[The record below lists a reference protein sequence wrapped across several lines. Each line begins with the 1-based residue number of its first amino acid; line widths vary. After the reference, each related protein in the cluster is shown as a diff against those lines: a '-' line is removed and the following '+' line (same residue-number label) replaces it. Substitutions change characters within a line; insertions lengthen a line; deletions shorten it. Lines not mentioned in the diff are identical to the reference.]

1 MSYGYL
7 TLTNGFTVETWAKHD
22 HLPTG
27 QDETLFY
34 QCTQSQVGGY
44 STKGN
49 QLHLGFKVT
58 TGALRVQF
66 SQDSGTN
73 YDIVDPSPSGY
84 PDDAAWHHYALR
96 LASDKKTWTVF
107 LDGLP
112 YMSGTLA
119 AALTWNPGI
128 FTVGAQSNPVRS
140 SYGDYIYKGSL
151 AYVATFNKAL
161 TDSRIWEHYAAGNGG
176 AVYYGDTEVQRLNR
190 IWDWADVPQQSRQL
204 DAAVTTVQGIQVTGA
219 NALDESHKAAEAG
232 LGIVFADGQS
242 RMVYQSRRH
251 RYNRFVAAVLAES
264 TQSAPGVDFEFSV
277 DDTWVFNDV
286 RGSRPYGS
294 TVRIQNAES
303 RTEFGRKVY
312 SFELPITSAEELR
325 NATNWFANRY
335 GDNRPRISGVTVNAI
350 GSSIIEFVATGG
362 VQIGDVITL
371 AELAGKAPQ
380 DTMTWTVERIELT
393 EGNFQNQT
401 WKVRLELSPYELN
414 RVTQVGVSTLGDGSF
429 IAF

>member
-7 TLTNGFTVETWAKHD
+7 TLTNGFTVEAWAKRTVTPAND
-22 HLPTG
+22 EAMVFQGTQAATG
-27 QDETLFY
+27 GSG
-34 QCTQSQVGGY
+34 TQGQQFFFGWDGPGGAFAVAFA
-44 STKGN
+44 
-49 QLHLGFKVT
+49 QE
-58 TGALRVQF
+58 
-66 SQDSGTN
+66 SGTN
-73 YDIVDPSPSGY
+73 TFLADPSPSGY
-84 PDDAAWHHYALR
+84 SNDSEWHHWAVR
-96 LASDKKTWTVF
+96 MASDKKTWQVF
-107 LDGLP
+107 MDGLP
-112 YMSGTLA
+112 LYSGVLGT
-119 AALTWNPGI
+119 ALTWNPGVL
-128 FTVGAQSNPVRS
+128 TVGGITNPGRGI
-140 SYGDYIYKGSL
+140 YGMSLYSGSL
-151 AYVATFNKAL
+151 AYVACFNKAL

-204 DAAVTTVQGIQVTGA
+204 DAAVTTVQGIQVSGA
-219 NALDESHKAAEAG
+219 NALDESHKAAGAG

-286 RGSRPYGS
+286 RGSRPYGA

-335 GDNRPRISGVTVNAI
+335 GDNRPRISGVTINAI
-350 GSSIIEFVATGG
+350 GSSIIEFVSTGG

-371 AELAGKAPQ
+371 AELAGNAPQ
-380 DTMTWTVERIELT
+380 DTMTWTVERIELA
-393 EGNFQNQT
+393 EGNFKDRV
-401 WKVRLELSPYELN
+401 WKVKLELSPYELN
-414 RVTQVGVSTLGDGSF
+414 RVTQIGASTVGDGSF